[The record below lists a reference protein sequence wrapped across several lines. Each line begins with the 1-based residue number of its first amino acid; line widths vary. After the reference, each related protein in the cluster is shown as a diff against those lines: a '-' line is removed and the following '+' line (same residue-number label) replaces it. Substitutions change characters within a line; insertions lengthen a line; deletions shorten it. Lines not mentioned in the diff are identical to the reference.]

1 MVKVKDFPIFEAG
14 EYPQGTFTEQDVAQ
28 IVETYDPDTLTAGAV
43 LGHTLDYDTKVP
55 NLGVIHGLKKIGK
68 QLWTN
73 GVELAESL
81 VAAIKDKSVKY
92 PSIELYKPEDPT
104 NPTKGKYYLGNIG
117 FLGAKN
123 PAVKGLPMLATA
135 LGFTEKRANLMSIET
150 KLEFAEVEEITKAA
164 NDDTYDRIKLEF
176 KQCLDKCWEY
186 MKSDE
191 SNESKR
197 SKCSLACND
206 CHYAVERIVNEHFQ
220 YVEKT
225 ESVIGKMV
233 SAMTDMVERMMFS
246 RGGLVSE
253 PVLTRSK
260 QPHIHTTEV
269 DMTQQEFTEAEAKLN
284 TQKAELDAQKAA
296 LATQQA
302 AIDVKAAEFAEADK
316 VRKAAEA
323 KTAGEHVDAQ
333 VLAFKEEL
341 KTAGYPVKKMEE
353 QGVFGL
359 AKTLLTSNELQ
370 FGEEKKKP
378 FDILKG
384 LVQSFKPIT
393 TGTEFKEET
402 VKSLNDT
409 AKAIGMPAGASFSM
423 EGLAKVQ
430 FAEQYLAKHNAEIPG
445 GDAKEKLAFVMTKLM
460 LGEIKYDPKTLN

>member
-1 MVKVKDFPIFEAG
+1 M
-14 EYPQGTFTEQDVAQ
+14 
-28 IVETYDPDTLTAGAV
+28 
-43 LGHTLDYDTKVP
+43 
-55 NLGVIHGLKKIGK
+55 
-68 QLWTN
+68 
-73 GVELAESL
+73 
-81 VAAIKDKSVKY
+81 KY

-135 LGFTEKRANLMSIET
+135 LGFTEKRENLVAVET
-150 KLEFAEVEEITKAA
+150 RLEFADVEEIVEAA
-164 NDDTYDRIKLEF
+164 TDDTYDRIKLEF
-176 KQCLDKCWEY
+176 KQCLDKVWSY
-186 MKSDE
+186 MQADE
-191 SNESKR
+191 DNESKR
-197 SKCSLACND
+197 QKCNLAVSDCYYNVSK
-206 CHYAVERIVNEHFQ
+206 IVNQHFE
-220 YVEKT
+220 YVEKS
-225 ESVIGKMV
+225 ESVLTKV
-233 SAMTDMVERMMFS
+233 ASALAEMVEKLM
-246 RGGLVSE
+246 
-253 PVLTRSK
+253 RSK
-260 QPHIHTTEV
+260 QTTNQNKEV

-302 AIDVKAAEFAEADK
+302 AIDTKAAEFAEADK

-323 KTAGEHVDAQ
+323 KAAGEHVDAQ

-409 AKAIGMPAGASFSM
+409 AKAIGMPAGTSFSM

-445 GDAKEKLAFVMTKLM
+445 SDAKEKLAFVMTKVM
-460 LGEIKYDPKTLN
+460 LGEIKYDPTTLN